1 MKSSSLSSIQQPKKE
16 LLRNNSQNKKNSGIL
31 SQRNQSFKDSSISR
45 ETQQSSYYGDEYQ
58 KLFDTIQRLEVENNE
73 KDLAIEKATQI
84 IDVLSKDLEN
94 ATNELQKLDQNRQEL
109 KDKLKQ
115 LEIENNDLNQLI
127 EKLRSEDASLQTASF
142 ENEPQ
147 NLNYN
152 SGNYL
157 SQTNNLLNLSGI
169 NKSGH
174 PNSTLQL
181 GNNSITQSDK
191 FYNEEKVKIN
201 QMIDEYEQI
210 IDELNQKNNDLEQR
224 LQQSYIQIQNANNQL
239 NEKQNQFAEEQLKW
253 KKENE
258 NLRDRAEKLKKLLQ
272 QNKVHLRSY
281 QISVTTPLSKSRIRS
296 GFYANNDYLLSK
308 RNERSLMEQSKS
320 DISIS
325 EIGTDDQNNTCRNG
339 SDNHSFLQSTQ
350 KFNSPIF
357 RIREEAENEE
367 ETSSCRNSKQSSL
380 NSSKKRGKSQ
390 QNSRRSME
398 ISNQKRSSSL
408 NSSKQSLKGYPQQ
421 QINHADQENI
431 QQYYLGKDPN
441 QFSQNNYAK
450 QQLQK
455 SPQDIERNQNQNIK
469 VFDEGQAYS
478 NRDEEEDD
486 EIGIQNN
493 KIGDTQI
500 NLNQLASNNESRKME
515 HYINNSEPFFGN
527 SPNPFDSVKF
537 NSLQNSADK
546 CQQQAMGQPLNN
558 SNNKLEK
565 ACMNTTNPLQ
575 QEEDFEKFE
584 NEFQQEL
591 ERREQQLY
599 QQFEEI
605 LSRQVGEKNQELEEL
620 KSKIVELNQL
630 INTLKV
636 DLAEK
641 EKALLNSNKDK
652 EDYIDLYAKTSLE
665 NENIL
670 KQKYEQE
677 IDSILNKLKQAEENL
692 NSQSKLNNSLL
703 EQKKQVDDQIEQLK
717 GKLLIVEDSL
727 QLANSKSQKLQEE
740 SKNSEQMNESLKNK
754 LKHSEDALQIQ
765 KNQNQL
771 LQDQKNELE
780 RKVEK
785 QLQQIQILEE
795 QKTNYQDLISEKNAL
810 IEQNCKTIQEL
821 SFSRDSQIK
830 KIENQVIHFEKE
842 FHQGLERREQQLW
855 QQFEMNRQIG
865 EKNNE
870 LEEAK
875 KKVTQLEE
883 TVSQLKGEIKV
894 KESLL
899 KTTTSEL
906 QEKISSMLKSQVD
919 NELAIKKRYEFEID
933 QIQSSIRKQDDSLLQ
948 QAKQN
953 NYLQEKKS
961 ELEKK
966 LEKQS
971 KQIQVLED
979 QIHNYQI
986 LMNEK
991 NIIIEQNIKQIAE
1004 LTAQKDQQS
1013 KKMESQSAVFEKE
1026 YQHGIQSRENELKRD
1041 FEEILNR
1048 QIEEKNQEI
1057 FDKNQEIYEKNQQ
1070 IDEKMQEIDDL
1081 QSKVRILEENNQI
1094 LEREISIKEKMLKSS
1109 SDQLHGKISHMHKS
1123 SMENELNIIKQYQM
1137 EIEKIQNSHNQVE
1150 EYLQTQTKQNY
1161 LLSEQKAEL
1170 EKKIEKMQKQVKQLE
1185 EQKSS
1190 YLELLSEKSTLL
1202 EKSTKEYSESIN
1214 QSELFNRKIESQEQ
1228 IIKSL
1233 EQRVTELL
1241 KQQDNIFL
1249 KIKAI
1254 VDSNQLN
1261 SAKLFDESQVD
1272 QLIHILDLA
1281 ISRQKGLEKA
1291 NSGANQSFGT
1301 VSSPQFTNYE
1311 QIKLLLKYLPN
1322 SLQHLFSAQEQAL
1335 MDFNQ
1340 ETSQDAYSNK
1350 LIFNLQDYCHLI
1362 ARNWVNFLKDLHSIF
1377 KNIENNVLDL
1387 QNAIDALKNFDIM
1400 GIMVVCYNQVATNFA
1415 YYQEKYDNLLIQS
1428 GSANPLQQTSSFN
1441 NPSNNAF
1448 TQQQN
1453 TGFGSNYSSGNQQSS
1468 QQNQSQTHQNNE
1480 NQIEINSIRN
1490 AVKTAEKY
1498 TSKLEERVVRSNN
1511 FQQVLHDTKVIM
1523 QVLEENLQNTVQRFL
1538 NSCVE
1543 LRSTPMTNKKY
1554 LYSSFN
1560 SLLIEHA
1567 QDEMINIRNALKL
1580 LDLFYLNSLKV
1591 SRNVIKERGEKN
1603 NIVIAQIIKKIS
1615 ELTKKKQHLTALIN
1629 QDIENLSIDKVI
1641 NHLKDIYIYNQ
1652 IPNIP
1657 LIHSNN
1663 TDKKHLLQNQ
1673 IYELARENAGYKL
1686 AFNQI
1691 YMASTR
1697 LS

>member
-58 KLFDTIQRLEVENNE
+58 KLFDTIQKLEVENNE

-109 KDKLKQ
+109 KDKIKQ

-147 NLNYN
+147 NINYN
-152 SGNYL
+152 SANYL
-157 SQTNNLLNLSGI
+157 SQGLNLSGI

-181 GNNSITQSDK
+181 GNNSIAQSDR

-224 LQQSYIQIQNANNQL
+224 LQQSYVQIQNVNNQL
-239 NEKQNQFAEEQLKW
+239 NEKQNYFADEQLKW

-258 NLRDRAEKLKKLLQ
+258 SLRERAEKLKKLLQ

-281 QISVTTPLSKSRIRS
+281 QVSVTTPLSKSRIRS
-296 GFYANNDYLLSK
+296 GFYANNDYLLNR

-339 SDNHSFLQSTQ
+339 SDSHSFFQSTQ

-367 ETSSCRNSKQSSL
+367 ETSSCRNSKQGSL

-390 QNSRRSME
+390 QNSRRSMD

-408 NSSKQSLKGYPQQ
+408 NSSKQSLKSYPQQ
-421 QINHADQENI
+421 LIANADQDNI
-431 QQYYLGKDPN
+431 QQYYLGKDSN
-441 QFSQNNYAK
+441 QFSQNNYAQ
-450 QQLQK
+450 QQLK
-455 SPQDIERNQNQNIK
+455 SPQDVDKNQNQNIK

-478 NRDEEEDD
+478 NREEEDD
-486 EIGIQNN
+486 DEIGTQNN
-493 KIGDTQI
+493 QGVEDQ
-500 NLNQLASNNESRKME
+500 NNMNQLAQNNESRKME
-515 HYINNSEPFFGN
+515 HYINSQEPFFGN

-537 NSLQNSADK
+537 NSLQNSAEK
-546 CQQQAMGQPLNN
+546 HQQQALRQPQN

-605 LSRQVGEKNQELEEL
+605 LNRQVGEKNQELEDL
-620 KSKIVELNQL
+620 KIKTVELNQL
-630 INTLKV
+630 INSLKA

-641 EKALLNSNKDK
+641 EKALVNSNKEK

-677 IDSILNKLKQAEENL
+677 IDSILNKLKQTEENL

-703 EQKKQVDDQIEQLK
+703 EQKKQVEDQIEQLK
-717 GKLLIVEDSL
+717 CKLLIVEDSL

-740 SKNSEQMNESLKNK
+740 SKNTEQASESLKNK

-785 QLQQIQILEE
+785 QQQQIQILEE
-795 QKTNYQDLISEKNAL
+795 QKINYQDLISEKNAL

-830 KIENQVIHFEKE
+830 KIEDQVIHFEKE

-875 KKVTQLEE
+875 KKITQLEE
-883 TVSQLKGEIKV
+883 VVSQLKGEIKV

-919 NELAIKKRYEFEID
+919 NELAIKKRYELEID
-933 QIQSSIRKQDDSLLQ
+933 QIQSNIRKQDDSLLQ

-953 NYLQEKKS
+953 NYLQDKKS

-1026 YQHGIQSRENELKRD
+1026 YQHGILSRENELKRD

-1070 IDEKMQEIDDL
+1070 IDEKMQEIDEL
-1081 QSKVRILEENNQI
+1081 SNKIRILEENTQI

-1109 SDQLHGKISHMHKS
+1109 SDQLQGKISHMHKS
-1123 SMENELNIIKQYQM
+1123 SMENEMNLIKQYQM

-1161 LLSEQKAEL
+1161 LLAEQKAEL

-1190 YLELLSEKSTLL
+1190 CFELLSEKSALL

-1261 SAKLFDESQVD
+1261 SAKLFDESQID

-1281 ISRQKGLEKA
+1281 ISRQKGQEKG
-1291 NSGANQSFGT
+1291 NSGAIQSLGT

-1340 ETSQDAYSNK
+1340 ETIQDAYSNK

-1400 GIMVVCYNQVATNFA
+1400 GIMVVCYNQVATNFT

-1441 NPSNNAF
+1441 NPNNAF
-1448 TQQQN
+1448 IQQPN
-1453 TGFGSNYSSGNQQSS
+1453 TGFSSNYSSGNQQNS
-1468 QQNQSQTHQNNE
+1468 QQNQSQTHSNNE
-1480 NQIEINSIRN
+1480 SQIEISSVRN

>member
-1 MKSSSLSSIQQPKKE
+1 MKSSSLSSIQHPKKE

-45 ETQQSSYYGDEYQ
+45 ETQQSSHYGDEYQ

-94 ATNELQKLDQNRQEL
+94 ATNELEKFEQNRQEL
-109 KDKLKQ
+109 KDKIKQ

-152 SGNYL
+152 SANYL
-157 SQTNNLLNLSGI
+157 SQGNNILNLSGI

-174 PNSTLQL
+174 SNSTLQQ
-181 GNNSITQSDK
+181 GNNSIAQSDK

-224 LQQSYIQIQNANNQL
+224 LQQSYIQIQNVNNQL
-239 NEKQNQFAEEQLKW
+239 NEKQNYFAEEQLKW
-253 KKENE
+253 RKENE
-258 NLRDRAEKLKKLLQ
+258 NLKERAEKLKKLLQ

-281 QISVTTPLSKSRIRS
+281 QVSVTTPLSKSRIRS

-339 SDNHSFLQSTQ
+339 SDSHSLFQSSQ

-367 ETSSCRNSKQSSL
+367 ETSSCRNSKQGSL

-390 QNSRRSME
+390 QNTRRSMD
-398 ISNQKRSSSL
+398 ILNQKRSSSL
-408 NSSKQSLKGYPQQ
+408 NSSKQSLKSYPQQ
-421 QINHADQENI
+421 QIMKGDQENI
-431 QQYYLGKDPN
+431 QQYQGKDSN
-441 QFSQNNYAK
+441 QFNQNKYA
-450 QQLQK
+450 QQRMK
-455 SPQDIERNQNQNIK
+455 SPQDADRNQSQNIK
-469 VFDEGQAYS
+469 VFDEGQIYS

-486 EIGIQNN
+486 EIGTQNIQGGEDQNN
-493 KIGDTQI
+493 M
-500 NLNQLASNNESRKME
+500 NQLASNNESRKME
-515 HYINNSEPFFGN
+515 HYINSSEPFFGN
-527 SPNPFDSVKF
+527 SPNPFDSVKL
-537 NSLQNSADK
+537 NSLQNSAEK
-546 CQQQAMGQPLNN
+546 GQQQTQRQPQN
-558 SNNKLEK
+558 SNNKQEK
-565 ACMNTTNPLQ
+565 TCMNTTNPLQ

-605 LSRQVGEKNQELEEL
+605 LNRQVGEKNQELEEL
-620 KSKIVELNQL
+620 KIKIVELNQL
-630 INTLKV
+630 INSLKE

-641 EKALLNSNKDK
+641 ERALVNSNKEKD
-652 EDYIDLYAKTSLE
+652 DYIDLFAKTSLE

-677 IDSILNKLKQAEENL
+677 IDSILNKLKQAEENI

-703 EQKKQVDDQIEQLK
+703 EQKKQVDDQIVQLK
-717 GKLLIVEDSL
+717 GKLLIAEDSL

-740 SKNSEQMNESLKNK
+740 SKNSEQASESLKNK
-754 LKHSEDALQIQ
+754 LKHFEDALQIQ

-780 RKVEK
+780 RKFEK
-785 QLQQIQILEE
+785 SLQQIQILEE
-795 QKTNYQDLISEKNAL
+795 QKANYQDLISEKNAL

-830 KIENQVIHFEKE
+830 KIENQVTHFEKE
-842 FHQGLERREQQLW
+842 FHQGLEKREQQLW

-875 KKVTQLEE
+875 KKITQFEE

-919 NELAIKKRYEFEID
+919 NELAIKKRYEFEFD
-933 QIQSSIRKQDDSLLQ
+933 QLQSNIRKQDDSLLQ

-966 LEKQS
+966 IEKQL

-1004 LTAQKDQQS
+1004 LTALKDQQS

-1026 YQHGIQSRENELKRD
+1026 YQHGIYSRENELKRD

-1070 IDEKMQEIDDL
+1070 IDEKMQEVDEL
-1081 QSKVRILEENNQI
+1081 QSKIRILEENNQI

-1109 SDQLHGKISHMHKS
+1109 SDQLQGKISHMHKS
-1123 SMENELNIIKQYQM
+1123 SMENEMNIIKQYQM
-1137 EIEKIQNSHNQVE
+1137 EIEKIQSSHNQVE
-1150 EYLQTQTKQNY
+1150 EYLETQTKQNC
-1161 LLSEQKAEL
+1161 LLAEQKAEL

-1185 EQKSS
+1185 DQKSS
-1190 YLELLSEKSTLL
+1190 CLELLSQKSALL
-1202 EKSTKEYSESIN
+1202 EKSTKDCSETIN

-1272 QLIHILDLA
+1272 QLIHVLDLA
-1281 ISRQKGLEKA
+1281 LSRQKGLEKG
-1291 NSGANQSFGT
+1291 NSGGVIQSLGA

-1335 MDFNQ
+1335 MDFNS
-1340 ETSQDAYSNK
+1340 ETIQDAYSNK

-1400 GIMVVCYNQVATNFA
+1400 GIMVVCYNQVATNFT

-1441 NPSNNAF
+1441 NPNNPY
-1448 TQQQN
+1448 TLQQN
-1453 TGFGSNYSSGNQQSS
+1453 TGINSNYSSGNQQNS
-1468 QQNQSQTHQNNE
+1468 QQNQSQTHSTNE
-1480 NQIEINSIRN
+1480 SQIEINSIRS

-1580 LDLFYLNSLKV
+1580 LDLFYLNSLKQ

-1615 ELTKKKQHLTALIN
+1615 ELMKKKQHLTALIN

-1673 IYELARENAGYKL
+1673 IYELAKENAGYKL